1 MSMRAE
7 NGSLTTSEAIRITL
21 QRWRVPLG
29 FIVTTLFLLFS
40 RPSWLSL
47 AIGAVISLCGIA
59 IRAWAAGHV
68 RKNAELA
75 MSGPYAYTRNPLY
88 FGSFLLVVGCAV
100 SSLSWWLGLLLVGSF
115 LAVYV
120 PVMQA
125 EAAHVRQLFPE
136 DYARYA
142 ANVPLFIPR
151 LTPYRSGQRRAF
163 DHDLYLRHREYRA
176 LIGLAIVVAILML
189 KVATF

>member
-7 NGSLTTSEAIRITL
+7 ERSLTTSDAIRTTL

-29 FIVTTLFLLFS
+29 FIAAALFLLFG
-40 RPSWLSL
+40 RPSGLSL
-47 AIGAVISLCGIA
+47 AIGTVISLCGIA
-59 IRAWAAGHV
+59 IRAWASGHV
-68 RKNAELA
+68 RKDAELA
-75 MSGPYAYTRNPLY
+75 MNGPYAYTRNPLY

-125 EAAHVRQLFPE
+125 EAAHLQQLFPE
-136 DYARYA
+136 DYAHYA

-151 LTPYRSGQRRAF
+151 LTPYRSGEKRSFDRA
-163 DHDLYLRHREYRA
+163 LYLRHREYRA
-176 LIGLAIVVAILML
+176 LIGLAIVVAILIL
-189 KVATF
+189 KTAIF